1 MKKWQTGLNVEEPE
15 QRSAGYFQVSKKQQG
30 ILELSFGGSKV
41 GSETLSQMLARLH
54 HFGGQKD

>member
-1 MKKWQTGLNVEEPE
+1 MKKWQTGLNIEEPE
-15 QRSAGYFQVSKKQQG
+15 QSAGYFQVPKNQRRVLG
-30 ILELSFGGSKV
+30 TFFFGGSQV